1 VSTRVDRSSWPVRRF
16 ALGHEPSDDLTST
29 TTAEQRVAMVWD
41 LTLEAWAVSGREM
54 PAYTR
59 AETPVTTRRAAR
71 R

>member
-1 VSTRVDRSSWPVRRF
+1 
-16 ALGHEPSDDLTST
+16 LGHEPSDDLTST
-29 TTAEQRVAMVWD
+29 TTAEQRVAMVWE